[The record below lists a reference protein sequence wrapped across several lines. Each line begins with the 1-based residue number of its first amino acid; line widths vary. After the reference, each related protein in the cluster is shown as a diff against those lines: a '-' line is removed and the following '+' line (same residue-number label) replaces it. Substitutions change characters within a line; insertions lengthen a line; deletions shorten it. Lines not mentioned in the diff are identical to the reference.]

1 MKTQNNYYEANMT
14 QATDADVREIRTEIE
29 ANTNAIGDLTAL
41 TAILVKDLF
50 PILPPKLSRM

>member
-1 MKTQNNYYEANMT
+1 MT

-50 PILPPKLSRM
+50 PILPPRLSRM